1 MKFGKYQNYGII
13 IVRIGKGN
21 TMLYA
26 KEPLKKVIEYQVQKS
41 KELKRDI
48 TLSEALAL
56 WLWENVNRRGRRAAG
71 NIPVRLG
78 PASTKGVRH
87 EDR

>member
-56 WLWENVNRRGRRAAG
+56 WLWENVNRRGRRTAG
-71 NIPVRLG
+71 NIPVR
-78 PASTKGVRH
+78 
-87 EDR
+87 